1 MAGRYVGA
9 VRVDRA
15 IDWALSFAR
24 DNPTQTA
31 AAVLGVLVLLA
42 AGWVALRWYRRSTGV
57 RLQRLLQSTDRV
69 SILMHPNPDPD
80 AMGAAVGLA
89 KLAEWTD
96 ADPTIQYPGE
106 IRHHENRS
114 FRTVLDLDLQH
125 VEHADDLA
133 SETVVLVDHNEPRG
147 FQGAE
152 RVQPAAVVD
161 HHPGSGEGKSV
172 TDVRPEYGAASTIV
186 AEYFEELGVDPDP
199 DDESDEATALPP
211 DVASGLLYGILA
223 DTSHLTKGA
232 TPAEFAASSYL
243 SLGVDEDLL
252 DRIANPQVDAET
264 LEVKATAIA
273 DRTVRAPF
281 AVSHVGEISNVD
293 AIPQAADELLTL
305 EGVTAVVVSGRKD
318 GTLHLSGRSRDDR
331 VHMGRIIGD
340 VLDDIPMSSGGGHA
354 RMGGG
359 QISIDHM
366 EGLGPSKGVSMADL
380 HERLFDAMAGE
391 S

>member
-1 MAGRYVGA
+1 MVGRSVGA
-9 VRVDRA
+9 VRVDSA
-15 IDWALSFAR
+15 IEWALTFAR

-31 AAVLGVLVLLA
+31 AAVLGVIVLLA
-42 AGWVALRWYRRSTGV
+42 AGWVALRWYRRTAGV
-57 RLQRLLQSTDRV
+57 RLQRLLKSTDRV
-69 SILMHPNPDPD
+69 TILTHPNPDPD
-80 AMGAAVGLA
+80 AMGAAIGLA
-89 KLAEWTD
+89 KLAEWAD

-114 FRTVLDLDLQH
+114 FRTVLDLDLEQ

-152 RVQPAAVVD
+152 RVQPMAVVD
-161 HHPGSGEGKSV
+161 HHPGSGEGRSF

-186 AEYFEELGVDPDP
+186 AEYFQELGADPDP
-199 DDESDEATALPP
+199 DDDSAETTALTPP
-211 DVASGLLYGILA
+211 VASGLLYGILA
-223 DTSHLTKGA
+223 DTAHLTNGA
-232 TPAEFAASSYL
+232 TPAEFDASSYL

-264 LEVKATAIA
+264 LDVKATAIA

-305 EGVTAVVVSGRKD
+305 EGVTAVVVSGKKN

-340 VLDDIPMSSGGGHA
+340 VLDDIPMSGGGGHA

-380 HERLFDAMAGE
+380 HEQLFAAMAGE